1 MRNDKSAWQ
10 RQSAKSPPLRRVT
23 PDSRKWIHAGHKLWD
38 LSVRAVHRR
47 IPPFKRYSRRPAC
60 TVGMTFRVVL
70 EHDPETDDY
79 SAVCPEL
86 PGCASDGETEEEAR
100 ANIREALTVSGARR
114 FRTARECQAGR
125 GDGWVIAARRASAPI
140 RSGDQYPA
148 ASRLSVGWAVREP
161 SEMAESGYCE
171 AGH

>member
-10 RQSAKSPPLRRVT
+10 RQSAKSPPLGRVT

-100 ANIREALTVSGARR
+100 ANIREALELYLAPGDLELPGNAKLVEVTVG
-114 FRTARECQAGR
+114 
-125 GDGWVIAARRASAPI
+125 
-140 RSGDQYPA
+140 
-148 ASRLSVGWAVREP
+148 
-161 SEMAESGYCE
+161 
-171 AGH
+171 